1 MDSGYLHIF
10 FFTFA
15 SLFSITNPIGMSTVF
30 LAVTQHETPEKQ
42 KRIAKKVGIYSL
54 ALLVATFFIGP
65 YVLDFFGIS
74 LSSVQIAGG
83 ILVFHA
89 AWGILNSKAKI
100 DPQARAES
108 LNEHADKNSE
118 KDSSEDSAFFPLTM
132 PLTAGAGAM
141 AVTISLASSL
151 KTNQH
156 FTFLSIFTCLL
167 ATVLV
172 CILIWISYRHARNI
186 FNFLGNT
193 GANVVTRLTAFILL
207 SIGVTMIFDG
217 LTGLI
222 KPLITLSH

>member
-30 LAVTQHETPEKQ
+30 LAVTQHETAEKQ
-42 KRIAKKVGIYSL
+42 KRIAKKVGIYSF

-74 LSSVQIAGG
+74 LSSVQVAGG

-108 LNEHADKNSE
+108 LNEQKETNPHLE
-118 KDSSEDSAFFPLTM
+118 KDASEDSAFF
-132 PLTAGAGAM
+132 
-141 AVTISLASSL
+141 
-151 KTNQH
+151 H
-156 FTFLSIFTCLL
+156 
-167 ATVLV
+167 
-172 CILIWISYRHARNI
+172 
-186 FNFLGNT
+186 
-193 GANVVTRLTAFILL
+193 
-207 SIGVTMIFDG
+207 
-217 LTGLI
+217 
-222 KPLITLSH
+222 